1 MILQIADWIFDV
13 DMARTMEY
21 SAAEAAEH
29 CTCAYCR
36 NFYMTVDEECSE
48 LRPFLGQ
55 FGLDLEAP
63 DELMPYDIGDLLSY
77 AGKYVVFGQILY
89 FGNDRIRCGNAWL
102 WPMEDSEFDIEAPH
116 FVLSLEE
123 LELSWQLDEPLKD
136 VVSPANEPAFLQK
149 MWTKLLS
156 LAKKNGHNS

>member
-1 MILQIADWIFDV
+1 MILQIADWEFDI
-13 DMARTMEY
+13 DMARTMES

-36 NFYMTVDEECSE
+36 NFYVAVDEECPE
-48 LRPFLGQ
+48 LRPFLAQ

-63 DELMPYDIGDLLSY
+63 DELMPYDIYDWLSY
-77 AGKYVVFGQILY
+77 AGKYVVFGQILR

-102 WPMEDSEFDIEAPH
+102 WPMEDSEFDIAAPH

-123 LELSWQLDEPLKD
+123 LELPWLLEEPLKD
-136 VVSPANEPAFLQK
+136 VISPANEPSFLKK
-149 MWTKLLS
+149 MWDRLLDR
-156 LAKKNGHNS
+156 LGKNGNQS